1 MTETLAAAMCR
12 KGLTNGFAE
21 VRKLVISNGVT
32 VNDKLATEWNQLVNS
47 GDVIKCGK
55 HRTAIV

>member
-21 VRKLVISNGVT
+21 VRRLIEGKAITINGQP
-32 VNDKLATEWNQLVNS
+32 ATEWNQLVNA

-55 HRTAIV
+55 YKTAVV

>member
-21 VRKLVISNGVT
+21 VRRLVSGKVIT
-32 VNDKLATEWNQLVNS
+32 VNGELAIEWNQLVHT

-55 HRTAIV
+55 YKTAIV